1 MRPRCAKS
9 LIRTLTLSSAVFV
22 LTSCVA
28 LSSTWAT
35 PPASPGSLP
44 QTSIEPNFT
53 TGLSAQMNVLWRS
66 IVNDSPSLGQTVFF
80 PRAAY
85 LQMKT
90 GQIPEPSQDFS
101 NRLIA
106 LFDLDINAYH
116 SAVAG
121 KGVTLIRVEADPA
134 FAQWIAPGV
143 CENKIGYWHLPG
155 VRLVFGSRG
164 SLKSFEVAS
173 LISWRG
179 VWYVV
184 HLGPNPRSRNVGTVD
199 GLMNGVG
206 RPGPGGGC

>member
-1 MRPRCAKS
+1 
-9 LIRTLTLSSAVFV
+9 
-22 LTSCVA
+22 
-28 LSSTWAT
+28 
-35 PPASPGSLP
+35 
-44 QTSIEPNFT
+44 
-53 TGLSAQMNVLWRS
+53 MNVLWRS

-143 CENKIGYWHLPG
+143 CETKIGYWHLPG